1 MTEREYKTFGLDITA
16 LDAAGRTV
24 EGYAAVFGNLDLGAD
39 VIHPGAFAK
48 TLAERGNKIK
58 FLWQHDTAE
67 PLGKVLELRE
77 DERGLFFKA
86 VISDTAR
93 GRDALALL
101 RDGAI
106 GGMSIGYDAIVADF
120 TKMPDG
126 LVVRHL
132 RELRLWEISLVS
144 MPMNEEA
151 GVTALKEHAP
161 ETAPEPDPEPESAP
175 QTLETIVL
183 ELRARV
189 EALEAK
195 MQPVAAEAT
204 GAEPQAVDKAG
215 PVEPPTAHLE
225 AELKELELL
234 LNIPTNCGGD

>member
-1 MTEREYKTFGLDITA
+1 MHEYKTVGLDITA
-16 LDAAGRTV
+16 LDTAGRTV

-39 VIHPGAFAK
+39 VIHPGAFTK
-48 TLAERGNKIK
+48 TLAERGNRVV

-67 PLGKVLELRE
+67 PLGKLLELRE
-77 DERGLFFKA
+77 DARGLFFKA

-106 GGMSIGYDAIVADF
+106 SGMSIGYDAIAGGVDF
-120 TKMPDG
+120 SKTADG
-126 LVVRHL
+126 LTIRNL

-144 MPMNEEA
+144 LPMNEAA

-161 ETAPEPDPEPESAP
+161 AEPETAPDAAPPDPFAAA
-175 QTLETIVL
+175 VL

-189 EALEAK
+189 AALELK
-195 MQPVAAEAT
+195 LQPAAES
-204 GAEPQAVDKAG
+204 AEVDPPTAVEAG
-215 PVEPPTAHLE
+215 PAPEPPTAHLE
-225 AELKELELL
+225 AALKELELL
-234 LNIPTNCGGD
+234 LNIPTTYGGD